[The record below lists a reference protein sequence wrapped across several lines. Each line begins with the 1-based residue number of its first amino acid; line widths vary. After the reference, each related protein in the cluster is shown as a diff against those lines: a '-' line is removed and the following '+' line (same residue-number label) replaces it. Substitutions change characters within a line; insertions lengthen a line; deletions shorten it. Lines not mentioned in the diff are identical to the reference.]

1 MPSNILTTLIQSWY
15 NMENKHIII
24 LVLIVIIVALLV
36 GIFATMQHTNKQ
48 DTNLTFKCNSTIKD
62 GDSIKI
68 QLTDANGSAI
78 ANQTVNVTI
87 TDKDK
92 SSDYHSVETNDQ
104 GIGTLNIDKNSGN
117 YTITITYAGNDN
129 YAGCNATKEITIEEE
144 VTQTQ
149 ETSNTDYQQNTEKL
163 EFNGKTHEQNVQ
175 EAKESRDKGGQWS
188 GATDEEIER
197 MISKEE
203 RDGGRI

>member
-1 MPSNILTTLIQSWY
+1 
-15 NMENKHIII
+15 MENKHIII

-68 QLTDANGSAI
+68 QLTDANESAI

>member
-1 MPSNILTTLIQSWY
+1 
-15 NMENKHIII
+15 MENKHIII

>member
-1 MPSNILTTLIQSWY
+1 
-15 NMENKHIII
+15 MENKHIII

-117 YTITITYAGNDN
+117 YTITITYAGDDN